1 MTQPE
6 TFNIAAR
13 LAHWAVQKPESAA
26 LIEMCSGQQRTFKE
40 LEQESSRL
48 ASGLIQFGMK
58 PGERVLLMVP
68 YGIDFVTLTFAMFK
82 AGLVPVLID
91 PGLGK
96 KNVLKCIKQV
106 QPHGMIA
113 IPLAHAIKKVFPST
127 FKSIRHNVTVGT
139 RWLWGGTTLN
149 NLRNSGE
156 ADFQTA
162 TMGKDHQ
169 AAISSTSGSTGPAKG
184 VLFSHGIFNHQVRI
198 LQEQF
203 KIQPDETDLPTFPL
217 FGLFSSGLGMTSI
230 IPDMDSTKPARVDP
244 KNIVGPIQHYKISSS
259 FGSPALWDT
268 VSQYCMSQNI
278 QLPTLKR
285 IIMAG
290 APVSGDL
297 LARFETIVDKSCKI
311 YTPYGAT
318 EVLPVSLIDRR
329 EILDETWALSNQG
342 KGTCVGHPIPGV
354 EIKIIEVSD
363 HPILQW
369 EDVTESAPNTVGEI
383 VVRADWATRTYF
395 NRQDLTQLAKIE
407 DGNSFWHRMGD
418 LGRLDEKNRLWFF
431 GRKNQRVITELDTLY
446 TIPCEAIF
454 NQHPDVKRSAL
465 VGVGPKKKQEPIIII
480 DPVNFER
487 VKSQVSRKKF
497 SEELLERGAKCSLT
511 QTITK
516 VLFHEEFPVDVR
528 HNAKIFR
535 EKLSLW
541 AENQK

>member
-1 MTQPE
+1 MTQIE
-6 TFNIAAR
+6 TVNIAAR
-13 LAHWAVQKPESAA
+13 LAYWADQKPESAA
-26 LIEMCSGQQRTFKE
+26 LIEMRSGRQRTFKE

-48 ASGLIQFGMK
+48 ASGLIQIGMK

-127 FKSIRHNVTVGT
+127 FKSIKHNVTVGSK
-139 RWLWGGTTLN
+139 WFWGGVTLDK
-149 NLRNSGE
+149 LRNSGTTNFE
-156 ADFQTA
+156 MAP
-162 TMGKDHQ
+162 MERDHP
-169 AAISSTSGSTGPAKG
+169 AAILFTSGSTGPAKG

-203 KIQPDETDLPTFPL
+203 NIQPDETDLPTFPL
-217 FGLFSSGLGMTSI
+217 FGLFSCGLGMTSI
-230 IPDMDSTKPARVDP
+230 IPDMDATQPARVDP
-244 KNIVGPIQHYKISSS
+244 RNIIGPIQNFNISSS
-259 FGSPALWDT
+259 FGSPALWNT
-268 VSQYCMSQNI
+268 VSQYCLDQNI

-329 EILDETWALSNQG
+329 EILDETWTLSNQG
-342 KGTCVGHPIPGV
+342 KGTCVGHPIPGI
-354 EIKIIEVSD
+354 EIKIIEISD
-363 HPILQW
+363 QPILKW
-369 EDVTESAPNTVGEI
+369 NDVAECDAGRVGEI
-383 VVRADWATRTYF
+383 VVKAEWATRTYF

-407 DGNSFWHRMGD
+407 DGDSFWHRMGD
-418 LGRLDEKNRLWFF
+418 IGRLDEKNRLWFY
-431 GRKNQRVITELDTLY
+431 GRKNHRVITELETLY

-465 VGVGPKKKQEPIIII
+465 VGTGSQIQPVIIIESAN
-480 DPVNFER
+480 PER
-487 VKSQVSRKKF
+487 IKSQATRQKF
-497 SEELLERGAKCSLT
+497 TAELLERGAKTSIT
-511 QTITK
+511 QSIKK
-516 VLFHEEFPVDVR
+516 VLFHPEFPVDIR

-535 EKLSLW
+535 EKLALW
-541 AENQK
+541 AEKQK

>member
-1 MTQPE
+1 MTKIE

-13 LAHWAVQKPESAA
+13 LEHWADQKPESVA
-26 LIEMCSGQQRTFKE
+26 LIEMRSGRQRTFKE

-58 PGERVLLMVP
+58 SGERVLLMVP

-82 AGLVPVLID
+82 AGLIPVLID

-113 IPLAHAIKKVFPST
+113 IPLAHAIKRIFPGT
-127 FKSIRHNVTVGT
+127 FKSIQHNVTVGT
-139 RWLWGGTTLN
+139 RWFWGGASLN
-149 NLRNSGE
+149 KLLDSGKT
-156 ADFQTA
+156 DFKMA
-162 TMGKDHQ
+162 SMEKEHP
-169 AAISSTSGSTGPAKG
+169 AAILFTSGSTGPAKG
-184 VLFSHGIFNHQVRI
+184 VLFSHGIFNHQVKI

-203 KIQPDETDLPTFPL
+203 DIQPDETDLPTFPL

-230 IPDMDSTKPARVDP
+230 IPDMDSTKPAHVDP
-244 KNIVGPIQHYKISSS
+244 KNIIVPIQNFKISSS

-268 VSQYCMSQNI
+268 VSQYCLDQNI

-290 APVSGDL
+290 GPVSGDL
-297 LARFETIVDKSCKI
+297 LARFETIIDKSCKI

-329 EILDETWALSNQG
+329 EILDETWSLSNQG

-354 EIKIIEVSD
+354 EIKIIEISD
-363 HPILQW
+363 QPILKWQ
-369 EDVTESAPNTVGEI
+369 DVTESGTNIVGEI
-383 VVRADWATRTYF
+383 AVKAEWATRTYF

-418 LGRLDEKNRLWFF
+418 LGRLDEKNRLWFY
-431 GRKNQRVITELDTLY
+431 GRKNQRVVTEFETLY

-465 VGVGPKKKQEPIIII
+465 VGTGYKTKPVIIIE
-480 DPVNFER
+480 PVER
-487 VKSQVSRKKF
+487 IKSQAARQKF
-497 SEELLERGAKCSLT
+497 TAELLERGAKSSLT
-511 QTITK
+511 QSITK

>member
-1 MTQPE
+1 MTKIE

-13 LAHWAVQKPESAA
+13 LAQWADQKPESVA
-26 LIEMCSGQQRTFKE
+26 LIEMRSGRQRTFKE

-58 PGERVLLMVP
+58 SGERVLLMVP

-82 AGLVPVLID
+82 AGLIPVLID

-113 IPLAHAIKKVFPST
+113 IPLAHAIKKIFPGT
-127 FKSIRHNVTVGT
+127 FKSIQHNVTVGT
-139 RWLWGGTTLN
+139 RWFWGGASLN
-149 NLRNSGE
+149 KLLDSGKI
-156 ADFQTA
+156 DFKMA
-162 TMGKDHQ
+162 SMEKEHP
-169 AAISSTSGSTGPAKG
+169 AAILFTSGSTGPAKG
-184 VLFSHGIFNHQVRI
+184 VLFSHGIFNHQVKI

-203 KIQPDETDLPTFPL
+203 DIQPDETDLPTFPL

-230 IPDMDSTKPARVDP
+230 IPDMDSTKPAHVDP
-244 KNIVGPIQHYKISSS
+244 KNIIIPIQNFKISSS

-268 VSQYCMSQNI
+268 VSQYCLDQNI

-290 APVSGDL
+290 GPVSGDL
-297 LARFETIVDKSCKI
+297 LARFETIIDKSCKI

-329 EILDETWALSNQG
+329 EILDETWSLSNQG

-354 EIKIIEVSD
+354 EIKIIEISD
-363 HPILQW
+363 QPILKWQ
-369 EDVTESAPNTVGEI
+369 DVTESGTNIVGEI
-383 VVRADWATRTYF
+383 AVKAEWATRTYF

-418 LGRLDEKNRLWFF
+418 LGRLDEKNRLWFY
-431 GRKNQRVITELDTLY
+431 GRKNQRVVTEFETLY

-465 VGVGPKKKQEPIIII
+465 VGTGYKTKPVIIIE
-480 DPVNFER
+480 PVER
-487 VKSQVSRKKF
+487 IKSQAARQKF
-497 SEELLERGAKCSLT
+497 TAELLERGAKSSLT
-511 QTITK
+511 QSITK

>member
-1 MTQPE
+1 MTKIE

-13 LAHWAVQKPESAA
+13 LAQWADQKPESVA
-26 LIEMCSGQQRTFKE
+26 LIEMRSGRQRTFKE

-58 PGERVLLMVP
+58 SGERVLLMVP

-82 AGLVPVLID
+82 AGLIPVLID

-113 IPLAHAIKKVFPST
+113 IPLAHAIKRIFPGT
-127 FKSIRHNVTVGT
+127 FKSIQHNVTVGT
-139 RWLWGGTTLN
+139 RWFWGGASLN
-149 NLRNSGE
+149 KLLDSGKT
-156 ADFQTA
+156 DFKMA
-162 TMGKDHQ
+162 SMEKEHP
-169 AAISSTSGSTGPAKG
+169 AAILFTSGSTGPAKG

-203 KIQPDETDLPTFPL
+203 DIQPDETDLPTFPL

-230 IPDMDSTKPARVDP
+230 IPDMDFTKPAHVDP
-244 KNIVGPIQHYKISSS
+244 KNIIVPIQNFKISSS

-268 VSQYCMSQNI
+268 VSQYCLDQNI

-290 APVSGDL
+290 GPVSGDL
-297 LARFETIVDKSCKI
+297 LARFETIIDKSCKI

-329 EILDETWALSNQG
+329 EILDETWSLSNQG

-354 EIKIIEVSD
+354 EIKIIEISD
-363 HPILQW
+363 QPILKWQ
-369 EDVTESAPNTVGEI
+369 DVTESGTNIVGEI
-383 VVRADWATRTYF
+383 AVKAEWATRTYF

-418 LGRLDEKNRLWFF
+418 LGRLDEKNRLWFY
-431 GRKNQRVITELDTLY
+431 GRKNQRVVTEFETLY

-465 VGVGPKKKQEPIIII
+465 VGTGYKTKPVIIIE
-480 DPVNFER
+480 PVER
-487 VKSQVSRKKF
+487 IKSQAARQKF
-497 SEELLERGAKCSLT
+497 TAELLERGAKSSLT
-511 QTITK
+511 QSITK

>member
-1 MTQPE
+1 MTKIE

-13 LAHWAVQKPESAA
+13 LEYWADQKPESVA
-26 LIEMCSGQQRTFKE
+26 LIEMRSGRQRTFKE

-58 PGERVLLMVP
+58 SGERVLLMVP

-82 AGLVPVLID
+82 AGLIPVLID

-113 IPLAHAIKKVFPST
+113 IPLAHAIKKIFPGT
-127 FKSIRHNVTVGT
+127 FKSIQHNVTVGT
-139 RWLWGGTTLN
+139 RWFWGGASLN
-149 NLRNSGE
+149 KLLDSGKT
-156 ADFQTA
+156 DFKMA
-162 TMGKDHQ
+162 SMEKEHP
-169 AAISSTSGSTGPAKG
+169 AAILFTSGSTGPAKG
-184 VLFSHGIFNHQVRI
+184 VLFSHGIFNHQVKI

-203 KIQPDETDLPTFPL
+203 DIQPDETDLPTFPL

-230 IPDMDSTKPARVDP
+230 IPDMDSTKPAHVDP
-244 KNIVGPIQHYKISSS
+244 KNIIVPIQNFKISSS

-268 VSQYCMSQNI
+268 VSQYCLDQNI

-290 APVSGDL
+290 GPVSGDL
-297 LARFETIVDKSCKI
+297 LARFETIIDKSCKI

-329 EILDETWALSNQG
+329 EILDETWSLSNQG

-354 EIKIIEVSD
+354 EIKIIEISD
-363 HPILQW
+363 QPILKWQ
-369 EDVTESAPNTVGEI
+369 DVTETGTNIVGEI
-383 VVRADWATRTYF
+383 AVKAEWATRTYF
-395 NRQDLTQLAKIE
+395 NRQDLTQLAKIK

-418 LGRLDEKNRLWFF
+418 LGRLDEKNRLWFY
-431 GRKNQRVITELDTLY
+431 GRKNQRVVTEFETLY

-465 VGVGPKKKQEPIIII
+465 VGTGYKTKPVIIIE
-480 DPVNFER
+480 PVER
-487 VKSQVSRKKF
+487 IKSQAARQKF
-497 SEELLERGAKCSLT
+497 TAELLERGAKSSLT
-511 QTITK
+511 QSITK

-541 AENQK
+541 AESQK

>member
-1 MTQPE
+1 MTKIE

-13 LAHWAVQKPESAA
+13 LEHWADQKPESVA
-26 LIEMCSGQQRTFKE
+26 LIEMRSGRQRTFKE

-58 PGERVLLMVP
+58 SGERVLLMVP

-82 AGLVPVLID
+82 AGLIPVLID

-113 IPLAHAIKKVFPST
+113 IPLAHAIKRIFPGT
-127 FKSIRHNVTVGT
+127 FKSIQHNVTVGT
-139 RWLWGGTTLN
+139 RWFWGGASLN
-149 NLRNSGE
+149 KLLDSGKT
-156 ADFQTA
+156 DFKMA
-162 TMGKDHQ
+162 SMEKEHP
-169 AAISSTSGSTGPAKG
+169 AAILFTSGSTGPAKG
-184 VLFSHGIFNHQVRI
+184 VLFSHGIFNHQVKI

-203 KIQPDETDLPTFPL
+203 DIQPDETDLPTFPL

-230 IPDMDSTKPARVDP
+230 IPDMDSTKPAHVDP
-244 KNIVGPIQHYKISSS
+244 KNIIVPIQNFKISSS

-268 VSQYCMSQNI
+268 VSQYCLDQNI

-290 APVSGDL
+290 GPVSGDL
-297 LARFETIVDKSCKI
+297 LARFETIIDKSCKI

-329 EILDETWALSNQG
+329 EILDETWSLSNQG
-342 KGTCVGHPIPGV
+342 KGTCVGHPIPGI
-354 EIKIIEVSD
+354 EIKIIEISD
-363 HPILQW
+363 QPILKWQ
-369 EDVTESAPNTVGEI
+369 DVIESGTNIVGEI
-383 VVRADWATRTYF
+383 AVKAEWATQTYF

-418 LGRLDEKNRLWFF
+418 LGRLDEKNRLWFY
-431 GRKNQRVITELDTLY
+431 GRKNQRVVTEFETLY

-465 VGVGPKKKQEPIIII
+465 VGTGYKTKPVIIIE
-480 DPVNFER
+480 PVER
-487 VKSQVSRKKF
+487 IKSQAARQKF
-497 SEELLERGAKCSLT
+497 TAELLERGAKSSLT
-511 QTITK
+511 QSITK

>member
-1 MTQPE
+1 MTKIE

-13 LAHWAVQKPESAA
+13 LEHWADQKPESVA
-26 LIEMCSGQQRTFKE
+26 LIEMRSGRQRTFKE

-48 ASGLIQFGMK
+48 ASGLVQFGMK
-58 PGERVLLMVP
+58 SGERVLLMVP

-82 AGLVPVLID
+82 AGLIPVLID

-113 IPLAHAIKKVFPST
+113 IPLAHAIKRIFSGT
-127 FKSIRHNVTVGT
+127 FKSIQHNVTVGT
-139 RWLWGGTTLN
+139 RWFWGGASLN
-149 NLRNSGE
+149 KLLDSGKT
-156 ADFQTA
+156 DFKMA
-162 TMGKDHQ
+162 SMEKEHP
-169 AAISSTSGSTGPAKG
+169 AAILFTSGSTGPAKG

-203 KIQPDETDLPTFPL
+203 DIQPDETDLPTFPL
-217 FGLFSSGLGMTSI
+217 FGLFSSGLGMASI
-230 IPDMDSTKPARVDP
+230 IPDMDSTKPAHVDP
-244 KNIVGPIQHYKISSS
+244 KNIIVPIQNFKISSS

-268 VSQYCMSQNI
+268 VSQYCLDQNI

-290 APVSGDL
+290 GPVSGDL
-297 LARFETIVDKSCKI
+297 LARFETIIDKSCKI

-329 EILDETWALSNQG
+329 EILDETWSLSNQG

-354 EIKIIEVSD
+354 EIKIIEISD
-363 HPILQW
+363 QPILKWQ
-369 EDVTESAPNTVGEI
+369 DVIESGTNIVGEI
-383 VVRADWATRTYF
+383 AVKAEWATRTYF
-395 NRQDLTQLAKIE
+395 NRKDLTQLAKIE

-418 LGRLDEKNRLWFF
+418 LGRLDEKNRLWFY
-431 GRKNQRVITELDTLY
+431 GRKNQRVVTEFETLY

-465 VGVGPKKKQEPIIII
+465 VGTGYKTKPVIIIE
-480 DPVNFER
+480 PVER
-487 VKSQVSRKKF
+487 IKSQAARQKF
-497 SEELLERGAKCSLT
+497 TAELLERGAKSSLT
-511 QTITK
+511 QSITK

>member
-1 MTQPE
+1 MTQIK
-6 TFNIAAR
+6 TFNIAAQ
-13 LAHWAVQKPESAA
+13 LAHWANEKPESTA
-26 LIEMCSGQQRTFKE
+26 LIEMHSGQQRTFRE

-48 ASGLIQFGMK
+48 ASGLIQIGMK

-68 YGIDFVTLTFAMFK
+68 YGIDFITLTFAMFK
-82 AGLVPVLID
+82 AGLLPVLID

-113 IPLAHAIKKVFPST
+113 IPLAHAIKKIFPGT
-127 FKSIRHNVTVGT
+127 FKSIKHNVTVGT
-139 RWLWGGTTLN
+139 RWFWGGTILN
-149 NLRNSGE
+149 KLRDSGE
-156 ADFQTA
+156 ADFKTA
-162 TMGKDHQ
+162 TMEKDHP
-169 AAISSTSGSTGPAKG
+169 AAILFTSGSTGPAKG

-203 KIQPDETDLPTFPL
+203 NIQPDETDLPTFPL

-244 KNIVGPIQHYKISSS
+244 KNIIGPIQDFKVSSS

-268 VSQYCMSQNI
+268 VSQYCLDQNI

-297 LARFETIVDKSCKI
+297 LTRFETIVDKNCKI

-329 EILDETWALSNQG
+329 EILDETWSLSNQG

-354 EIKIIEVSD
+354 EIKIIEISD
-363 HPILQW
+363 QPILKWQ
-369 EDVTESAPNTVGEI
+369 DVTETDTNRVGEI
-383 VVRADWATRTYF
+383 VVKAEWATRTYF
-395 NRQDLTQLAKIE
+395 NRPDLTQLAKIE

-418 LGRLDEKNRLWFF
+418 LGRLDEENRLWFY
-431 GRKNQRVITELDTLY
+431 GRKNQRVITELETLC

-465 VGVGPKKKQEPIIII
+465 VGTGSKKSKPIIII
-480 DPVNFER
+480 EPANLER
-487 VKSQVSRKKF
+487 IKSQAARQKF
-497 SEELLERGAKCSLT
+497 TAELLERGAKSSLT
-511 QTITK
+511 QSITK
-516 VLFHEEFPVDVR
+516 VLFHVEFPVDVR

>member
-1 MTQPE
+1 MTKIE

-13 LAHWAVQKPESAA
+13 LAQWADQKPESVA
-26 LIEMCSGQQRTFKE
+26 LIEMRSGRQRTFKE

-58 PGERVLLMVP
+58 SGERVLLMVP

-82 AGLVPVLID
+82 AGLIPVLID

-113 IPLAHAIKKVFPST
+113 IPLAHAIKKIFPGT
-127 FKSIRHNVTVGT
+127 FKSIQHNVTVGT
-139 RWLWGGTTLN
+139 RWFWGGASLN
-149 NLRNSGE
+149 KLLDSGKT
-156 ADFQTA
+156 DFKMA
-162 TMGKDHQ
+162 SMEKEHP
-169 AAISSTSGSTGPAKG
+169 AAILFTSGSTGPAKG

-203 KIQPDETDLPTFPL
+203 DIQPDETDLPTFPL

-230 IPDMDSTKPARVDP
+230 IPDMDSTKPAHVDP
-244 KNIVGPIQHYKISSS
+244 KNIIVPIQNFKISSS

-268 VSQYCMSQNI
+268 VSQYCLDQNI

-290 APVSGDL
+290 GPVSGDL

-329 EILDETWALSNQG
+329 EILDETWSLSNQG

-354 EIKIIEVSD
+354 EIKIIEISD
-363 HPILQW
+363 QPILKWQ
-369 EDVTESAPNTVGEI
+369 DVTESGTNIVGEI
-383 VVRADWATRTYF
+383 AVKAEWATRTYF

-418 LGRLDEKNRLWFF
+418 LGRLDEKNRLWFY
-431 GRKNQRVITELDTLY
+431 GRKNQRVVTEFETLY

-465 VGVGPKKKQEPIIII
+465 VGTGYKTKPVIIIE
-480 DPVNFER
+480 PVER
-487 VKSQVSRKKF
+487 IKSQAARQKF
-497 SEELLERGAKCSLT
+497 TAELLERGAKSSLT
-511 QTITK
+511 QSITK

>member
-1 MTQPE
+1 MTKIE

-13 LAHWAVQKPESAA
+13 LEHWADQKPESVA
-26 LIEMCSGQQRTFKE
+26 LIEMRSGRKRTFKE

-58 PGERVLLMVP
+58 SGERVLLMVP

-82 AGLVPVLID
+82 AGLIPVLID

-113 IPLAHAIKKVFPST
+113 IPLAHAIKKIFPGT
-127 FKSIRHNVTVGT
+127 FKSIQHNVTVGT
-139 RWLWGGTTLN
+139 RWFWGGASLN
-149 NLRNSGE
+149 KLLDSGKT
-156 ADFQTA
+156 DFKMA
-162 TMGKDHQ
+162 SMEKEHP
-169 AAISSTSGSTGPAKG
+169 AAILFTSGSTGPAKG
-184 VLFSHGIFNHQVRI
+184 VLFSHGIFNHQVKI

-203 KIQPDETDLPTFPL
+203 DIQPDETDLPTFPL

-230 IPDMDSTKPARVDP
+230 IPDMDSTKPAHVDP
-244 KNIVGPIQHYKISSS
+244 KNIIVPIQNFKISSS

-268 VSQYCMSQNI
+268 VSQYCLDQNI

-290 APVSGDL
+290 GPVSGDL

-329 EILDETWALSNQG
+329 EILDETWSLSNQG

-354 EIKIIEVSD
+354 EIKIIEISD
-363 HPILQW
+363 QPILKWQ
-369 EDVTESAPNTVGEI
+369 DVTESGTNIVGEI
-383 VVRADWATRTYF
+383 AVKAEWATRTYF

-418 LGRLDEKNRLWFF
+418 LGRLDEKNRLWFY
-431 GRKNQRVITELDTLY
+431 GRKNQRVVTEFETLY

-465 VGVGPKKKQEPIIII
+465 VGTGYKTKPVIIIE
-480 DPVNFER
+480 PVER
-487 VKSQVSRKKF
+487 IKSQAARQKF
-497 SEELLERGAKCSLT
+497 TAELLERGAKSSLT
-511 QTITK
+511 QSITK

>member
-1 MTQPE
+1 MTKIE

-13 LAHWAVQKPESAA
+13 LEHWADQKPESVA
-26 LIEMCSGQQRTFKE
+26 LIEMRSGRQRTFKE

-58 PGERVLLMVP
+58 SGERVLLMVP

-82 AGLVPVLID
+82 AGLIPVLID

-113 IPLAHAIKKVFPST
+113 IPLAHAIKKIFPGT
-127 FKSIRHNVTVGT
+127 FKSIQHNVTVGT
-139 RWLWGGTTLN
+139 RWFWGGASLN
-149 NLRNSGE
+149 KLLDSGKT
-156 ADFQTA
+156 DFKMA
-162 TMGKDHQ
+162 SMEKEHP
-169 AAISSTSGSTGPAKG
+169 AAILFTSGSTGPAKG

-203 KIQPDETDLPTFPL
+203 DIQPDETDLPTFPL

-230 IPDMDSTKPARVDP
+230 IPDMDSTKPAHVDP
-244 KNIVGPIQHYKISSS
+244 KNIIVPIQNFKISSS

-268 VSQYCMSQNI
+268 VSQYCLDQNI

-290 APVSGDL
+290 GPVSGDL
-297 LARFETIVDKSCKI
+297 LARFETIIDKSCKI

-329 EILDETWALSNQG
+329 EILDETWSLSNQG

-354 EIKIIEVSD
+354 EIKIIEISD
-363 HPILQW
+363 QPILKWQ
-369 EDVTESAPNTVGEI
+369 DVTESGTNIVGEI
-383 VVRADWATRTYF
+383 AVKAEWATRTYF

-418 LGRLDEKNRLWFF
+418 LGRLDEKNRLWFY
-431 GRKNQRVITELDTLY
+431 GRKNQRVVTEFETLY

-465 VGVGPKKKQEPIIII
+465 VGTGYKTKPVIIIE
-480 DPVNFER
+480 PVER
-487 VKSQVSRKKF
+487 IKSQEARQKF
-497 SEELLERGAKCSLT
+497 TAELLERGAKSSLT
-511 QTITK
+511 QSITK

>member
-1 MTQPE
+1 MTKIE

-13 LAHWAVQKPESAA
+13 LEHWADQKPESVA
-26 LIEMCSGQQRTFKE
+26 LIEMRSGRQRTFKE

-48 ASGLIQFGMK
+48 ASGLVQFGMK
-58 PGERVLLMVP
+58 SGERVLLMVP

-82 AGLVPVLID
+82 AGLIPVLID

-113 IPLAHAIKKVFPST
+113 IPLAHAIKKIFPGT
-127 FKSIRHNVTVGT
+127 FKSIQHNVTVGT
-139 RWLWGGTTLN
+139 RWFWGGASLN
-149 NLRNSGE
+149 KLLDSGKT
-156 ADFQTA
+156 DFKMA
-162 TMGKDHQ
+162 SMEKEHP
-169 AAISSTSGSTGPAKG
+169 AAILFTSGSTGPAKG

-203 KIQPDETDLPTFPL
+203 DIQPDETDLPTFPL

-230 IPDMDSTKPARVDP
+230 IPDMDSTKPAHVDP
-244 KNIVGPIQHYKISSS
+244 KNIIVPIQNFKISSS

-268 VSQYCMSQNI
+268 VSQYCLDQNI

-290 APVSGDL
+290 GPVSGDL
-297 LARFETIVDKSCKI
+297 LSRFETIIDKSCKI

-329 EILDETWALSNQG
+329 EILDETWSLSNQG

-354 EIKIIEVSD
+354 EIKIIEISD
-363 HPILQW
+363 QPILKWQ
-369 EDVTESAPNTVGEI
+369 DVTESGTNIVGEI
-383 VVRADWATRTYF
+383 AVKAEWATRTYF

-418 LGRLDEKNRLWFF
+418 LGRLDEKNRLWFY
-431 GRKNQRVITELDTLY
+431 GRKNQRVVTEFETLY

-465 VGVGPKKKQEPIIII
+465 VGTGYKTKPVIIIE
-480 DPVNFER
+480 PVER
-487 VKSQVSRKKF
+487 IKSQAARQKF
-497 SEELLERGAKCSLT
+497 TAELLERGAKSSLT
-511 QTITK
+511 QSITK
-516 VLFHEEFPVDVR
+516 VLFHEDFPVDVR

>member
-1 MTQPE
+1 MTKIE

-13 LAHWAVQKPESAA
+13 LEHWADQKPESVA
-26 LIEMCSGQQRTFKE
+26 LIEMRSGRQRTFKE

-48 ASGLIQFGMK
+48 ASGLIQFGIK
-58 PGERVLLMVP
+58 SGERVLLMVP

-82 AGLVPVLID
+82 AGLIPVLID

-113 IPLAHAIKKVFPST
+113 IPLAHAIKKIFPGT
-127 FKSIRHNVTVGT
+127 FKSIQHNVTVGT
-139 RWLWGGTTLN
+139 RWFWGGASLN
-149 NLRNSGE
+149 KLLDSGKT
-156 ADFQTA
+156 DFKMA
-162 TMGKDHQ
+162 SMEKEHP
-169 AAISSTSGSTGPAKG
+169 AAILFTSGSTGPAKG

-203 KIQPDETDLPTFPL
+203 DIQPHETDLPTFPL

-230 IPDMDSTKPARVDP
+230 IPDMDFTKPAHVDP
-244 KNIVGPIQHYKISSS
+244 KNIIVPIQNFKISSS

-268 VSQYCMSQNI
+268 VSQYCLDQNI

-290 APVSGDL
+290 GPVSGDL
-297 LARFETIVDKSCKI
+297 LARFETIIDKGCKI

-329 EILDETWALSNQG
+329 EILDETWSLSNQG

-354 EIKIIEVSD
+354 EIKIIEISD
-363 HPILQW
+363 QPILKWQ
-369 EDVTESAPNTVGEI
+369 DVTESGTNIVGEI
-383 VVRADWATRTYF
+383 AVKAEWATRTYF

-418 LGRLDEKNRLWFF
+418 LGRLDEKNRLWFY
-431 GRKNQRVITELDTLY
+431 GRKNQRVVTEFETLY

-465 VGVGPKKKQEPIIII
+465 VGTGYKTKPVIIIE
-480 DPVNFER
+480 PVER
-487 VKSQVSRKKF
+487 IKSQAARQKF
-497 SEELLERGAKCSLT
+497 TAELLERGAKSSLT
-511 QTITK
+511 QSITK

>member
-1 MTQPE
+1 MNQIE

-13 LAHWAVQKPESAA
+13 LAHWADQKPESAA
-26 LIEMCSGQQRTFKE
+26 LIEMRSGRQRTFKE

-58 PGERVLLMVP
+58 PSERILLMVP

-113 IPLAHAIKKVFPST
+113 IPLAHAIKKIFPGT
-127 FKSIRHNVTVGT
+127 FKSIKHNVTVGP
-139 RWLWGGTTLN
+139 RYFWGGTSLN
-149 NLRNSGE
+149 KLRDSGE
-156 ADFQTA
+156 TDFKMA
-162 TMGKDHQ
+162 PIEKDHP
-169 AAISSTSGSTGPAKG
+169 AAILFTSGSTGPAKG

-203 KIQPDETDLPTFPL
+203 NIQPDETDLPTFPL

-230 IPDMDSTKPARVDP
+230 IPDMDTTRPARVDP
-244 KNIVGPIQHYKISSS
+244 KNIIGPIQNFKISSS

-268 VSQYCMSQNI
+268 VSQYCLDQNI

-297 LARFETIVDKSCKI
+297 LAQFETIVDKNCKI

-329 EILDETWALSNQG
+329 EILDETWSSSNQG
-342 KGTCVGHPIPGV
+342 KGTCVGHLIPGV
-354 EIKIIEVSD
+354 EIKIIEISD
-363 HPILQW
+363 QPILKWQ
-369 EDVTESAPNTVGEI
+369 DVAESDTNIVGEI
-383 VVRADWATRTYF
+383 VVRAEWATRTYF

-418 LGRLDEKNRLWFF
+418 LGRLDEKNRLWFY
-431 GRKNQRVITELDTLY
+431 GRKNQRVITEFETLY

-465 VGVGPKKKQEPIIII
+465 VGTGSKIKPVIIIE
-480 DPVNFER
+480 PANLER
-487 VKSQVSRKKF
+487 IKSQAARQKF
-497 SEELLERGAKCSLT
+497 TAELLERGAKSSLT
-511 QTITK
+511 QSITK
-516 VLFHEEFPVDVR
+516 VLFHADFPVDVR

>member
-1 MTQPE
+1 MTKIE

-13 LAHWAVQKPESAA
+13 LAQWADQKPESVA
-26 LIEMCSGQQRTFKE
+26 LIEMRSGRQRTFKE

-58 PGERVLLMVP
+58 SGERVLLMVP

-82 AGLVPVLID
+82 AGLIPVLID

-113 IPLAHAIKKVFPST
+113 IPLAHAIKKIFPGT
-127 FKSIRHNVTVGT
+127 FKSIQHNVTVGT
-139 RWLWGGTTLN
+139 RWFWGGASLN
-149 NLRNSGE
+149 KLLDSGKT
-156 ADFQTA
+156 DFKMA
-162 TMGKDHQ
+162 SMEKEHP
-169 AAISSTSGSTGPAKG
+169 AAILFTSGSTGPAKG

-203 KIQPDETDLPTFPL
+203 DIQPHETDLPTFPL

-230 IPDMDSTKPARVDP
+230 IPDMDSTKPAHVDP
-244 KNIVGPIQHYKISSS
+244 KNIIVPIQNFKISSS

-268 VSQYCMSQNI
+268 VSQYCLDQNI

-290 APVSGDL
+290 GPVSGDL
-297 LARFETIVDKSCKI
+297 LARFETIIDKSCKI

-318 EVLPVSLIDRR
+318 EVLPVSLIERR
-329 EILDETWALSNQG
+329 EILDETWSLSNQG

-354 EIKIIEVSD
+354 EIKIIEISD
-363 HPILQW
+363 QPILKWQ
-369 EDVTESAPNTVGEI
+369 DVTESGTNIVGEI
-383 VVRADWATRTYF
+383 AVKAEWATRTYF

-418 LGRLDEKNRLWFF
+418 LGRLDEKNRLWFY
-431 GRKNQRVITELDTLY
+431 GRKNQRVVTEFETLY

-465 VGVGPKKKQEPIIII
+465 VGTGYKTKPVIIIE
-480 DPVNFER
+480 PVER
-487 VKSQVSRKKF
+487 IKSQEARQKF
-497 SEELLERGAKCSLT
+497 TAELLERGAKSSLT
-511 QTITK
+511 QSITK

>member
-1 MTQPE
+1 MTKIE

-13 LAHWAVQKPESAA
+13 LEHWADQKPESVA
-26 LIEMCSGQQRTFKE
+26 LIEMRSGRQRTFKE

-58 PGERVLLMVP
+58 SGERVLLMVP

-82 AGLVPVLID
+82 AGLIPVLID
-91 PGLGK
+91 PGLGI

-113 IPLAHAIKKVFPST
+113 IPLAHAIKKIFPAT
-127 FKSIRHNVTVGT
+127 FKSIQHNVTVGT
-139 RWLWGGTTLN
+139 RWFWGGASLN
-149 NLRNSGE
+149 KLLDSGKT
-156 ADFQTA
+156 DFKMA
-162 TMGKDHQ
+162 SMEKEHP
-169 AAISSTSGSTGPAKG
+169 AAILFTSGSTGPAKG
-184 VLFSHGIFNHQVRI
+184 VLFSHGIFNHQVKI

-203 KIQPDETDLPTFPL
+203 DIQPDETDLPTFPL

-230 IPDMDSTKPARVDP
+230 IPDMDSTKPAHVDP
-244 KNIVGPIQHYKISSS
+244 KNIIIPIQNFKISSS

-268 VSQYCMSQNI
+268 VSQYCLDQNI

-290 APVSGDL
+290 GPVSGDL
-297 LARFETIVDKSCKI
+297 LARFETIIDKSCKI

-329 EILDETWALSNQG
+329 EILDETWSLSNQG

-354 EIKIIEVSD
+354 EIKIIEISD
-363 HPILQW
+363 QPILKWQ
-369 EDVTESAPNTVGEI
+369 DVTESGTNIVGEI
-383 VVRADWATRTYF
+383 AVKAEWATRTYF

-418 LGRLDEKNRLWFF
+418 LGRLDEKNRLWFY
-431 GRKNQRVITELDTLY
+431 GRKNQRVVTELETLY

-465 VGVGPKKKQEPIIII
+465 VGTGYKTKPVIIIE
-480 DPVNFER
+480 PVER
-487 VKSQVSRKKF
+487 IKSQAARQKF
-497 SEELLERGAKCSLT
+497 TAELLERGAKSSLT
-511 QTITK
+511 QSITK

>member
-1 MTQPE
+1 MTKIE

-13 LAHWAVQKPESAA
+13 LAQWADQKPESVA
-26 LIEMCSGQQRTFKE
+26 LIEMRSGRQRTFKE

-58 PGERVLLMVP
+58 SGERVLLMVP

-82 AGLVPVLID
+82 AGLIPVLID

-113 IPLAHAIKKVFPST
+113 IPLAHAIKKIFPGT
-127 FKSIRHNVTVGT
+127 FKSIQHNVTVGT
-139 RWLWGGTTLN
+139 RWFWGGASLN
-149 NLRNSGE
+149 KLLDSGKT
-156 ADFQTA
+156 DFKMA
-162 TMGKDHQ
+162 SMEKEHP
-169 AAISSTSGSTGPAKG
+169 AAILFTSGSTGPAKG

-203 KIQPDETDLPTFPL
+203 DIQPDETDLPTFPL

-230 IPDMDSTKPARVDP
+230 IPDMDSTKPAHVDP
-244 KNIVGPIQHYKISSS
+244 KNIIVPIQNFKISSS

-268 VSQYCMSQNI
+268 VSQYCLDQNI

-290 APVSGDL
+290 GPVSGDL
-297 LARFETIVDKSCKI
+297 LARFETIIDKSCKI

-329 EILDETWALSNQG
+329 EILDETWSLSNQG

-354 EIKIIEVSD
+354 EIKIIEISD
-363 HPILQW
+363 QPILKWQ
-369 EDVTESAPNTVGEI
+369 DVTESGTNIVGEI
-383 VVRADWATRTYF
+383 AVKAEWATRTYF

-418 LGRLDEKNRLWFF
+418 LGRLDEKNRLWFY
-431 GRKNQRVITELDTLY
+431 GRKNQRVVTEFETLY

-465 VGVGPKKKQEPIIII
+465 VGTGYKTKPVIIIE
-480 DPVNFER
+480 PVER
-487 VKSQVSRKKF
+487 IKSQAARQKF
-497 SEELLERGAKCSLT
+497 TAELLERGAKSSLT
-511 QTITK
+511 QSITK

>member
-1 MTQPE
+1 MTKIE

-13 LAHWAVQKPESAA
+13 LAQWADQKPESVA
-26 LIEMCSGQQRTFKE
+26 LIEMRSGRQRTFKE

-58 PGERVLLMVP
+58 SGERVLLMVP

-82 AGLVPVLID
+82 AGLIPVLID

-96 KNVLKCIKQV
+96 KNILKCIKQV

-113 IPLAHAIKKVFPST
+113 IPLAHAIKRIFPGT
-127 FKSIRHNVTVGT
+127 FKSIQHNVTVGT
-139 RWLWGGTTLN
+139 RWFWGGASLN
-149 NLRNSGE
+149 KLLDSGKI
-156 ADFQTA
+156 DFKMA
-162 TMGKDHQ
+162 SMEKEHP
-169 AAISSTSGSTGPAKG
+169 AAILFTSGSTGPAKG

-203 KIQPDETDLPTFPL
+203 DIQPDETDLPTFPL

-230 IPDMDSTKPARVDP
+230 IPDMDSTKPAHVDP
-244 KNIVGPIQHYKISSS
+244 KNIIVPIQNFKISSS

-268 VSQYCMSQNI
+268 VSQYCLDQNI

-290 APVSGDL
+290 GPVSGDL
-297 LARFETIVDKSCKI
+297 LARFETIIDKGCKI

-329 EILDETWALSNQG
+329 EILDETWSLSNQG

-354 EIKIIEVSD
+354 EIKIIEISD
-363 HPILQW
+363 QPILKWQ
-369 EDVTESAPNTVGEI
+369 DVIESGTNIVGEI
-383 VVRADWATRTYF
+383 AVKAEWATRTYY
-395 NRQDLTQLAKIE
+395 NRKDLTQLAKIE

-418 LGRLDEKNRLWFF
+418 LGRLDEKNRLWFY
-431 GRKNQRVITELDTLY
+431 GRKNQRVVTEFETLY

-465 VGVGPKKKQEPIIII
+465 VGIGYKTKPVIIIE
-480 DPVNFER
+480 PVER
-487 VKSQVSRKKF
+487 IKSQAARQKF
-497 SEELLERGAKCSLT
+497 TAELLERGAKSSLT
-511 QTITK
+511 QSITK

>member
-1 MTQPE
+1 MTKIE

-13 LAHWAVQKPESAA
+13 LEHWADQKPESVA
-26 LIEMCSGQQRTFKE
+26 LIEMRSGRQRTFKE

-58 PGERVLLMVP
+58 SGERVLLMVP

-82 AGLVPVLID
+82 AGLIPVLID

-113 IPLAHAIKKVFPST
+113 IPLAHAIKKIFPGT
-127 FKSIRHNVTVGT
+127 FKSIQHNVTVGT
-139 RWLWGGTTLN
+139 RWFWGGASLN
-149 NLRNSGE
+149 KLLDSGKT
-156 ADFQTA
+156 DFKMA
-162 TMGKDHQ
+162 SMEKEHP
-169 AAISSTSGSTGPAKG
+169 AAILFTSGSTGPAKG
-184 VLFSHGIFNHQVRI
+184 VLFSHGIFNHQVKI

-203 KIQPDETDLPTFPL
+203 DIQPHETDLPTFPL

-230 IPDMDSTKPARVDP
+230 IPDMDSTKPAHVDP
-244 KNIVGPIQHYKISSS
+244 KNIIVPIQNFKISSS

-268 VSQYCMSQNI
+268 VSQYCLDQNI

-290 APVSGDL
+290 GPVSGDL

-329 EILDETWALSNQG
+329 EILDETWSLSNQG

-354 EIKIIEVSD
+354 EIKIIEISD
-363 HPILQW
+363 QPILKWQ
-369 EDVTESAPNTVGEI
+369 DVTESGTNIVGEI
-383 VVRADWATRTYF
+383 AVKAEWVTRTYF

-418 LGRLDEKNRLWFF
+418 LGRLDEKNRLWFY
-431 GRKNQRVITELDTLY
+431 GRKNQRVVTEFETLY

-465 VGVGPKKKQEPIIII
+465 VGTGYKTKPVIIIE
-480 DPVNFER
+480 PVER
-487 VKSQVSRKKF
+487 IKSQAARQKF
-497 SEELLERGAKCSLT
+497 TAELLERGAKSSLT
-511 QTITK
+511 QSITK

>member
-1 MTQPE
+1 MTKIE

-13 LAHWAVQKPESAA
+13 LEHWADQKPESVA
-26 LIEMCSGQQRTFKE
+26 LIEMRSGRQRTFKE

-48 ASGLIQFGMK
+48 ASGLVQFGMK
-58 PGERVLLMVP
+58 SGERVLLMVP

-82 AGLVPVLID
+82 AGLIPVLID

-113 IPLAHAIKKVFPST
+113 IPLAHAIKKIFPAN
-127 FKSIRHNVTVGT
+127 FKSIQHNVTVGT
-139 RWLWGGTTLN
+139 RWFWGGASLN
-149 NLRNSGE
+149 KLLDSGKT
-156 ADFQTA
+156 DFKMA
-162 TMGKDHQ
+162 SMEKEHP
-169 AAISSTSGSTGPAKG
+169 AAILFTSGSTGPAKG

-203 KIQPDETDLPTFPL
+203 DIQPDETDLPTFPL

-230 IPDMDSTKPARVDP
+230 IPDMDSTKPAHVDP
-244 KNIVGPIQHYKISSS
+244 KNIIIPIQNFKISSS

-268 VSQYCMSQNI
+268 VSQYCLDQNI

-290 APVSGDL
+290 GPVSGDL
-297 LARFETIVDKSCKI
+297 LARFETIIDKSCKI

-329 EILDETWALSNQG
+329 EILDETWSLSNQG

-354 EIKIIEVSD
+354 EIKIIEISD
-363 HPILQW
+363 QPILKWQ
-369 EDVTESAPNTVGEI
+369 DVTESGTNIVGEI
-383 VVRADWATRTYF
+383 AVKAEWATRTYF

-418 LGRLDEKNRLWFF
+418 LGRLDEKNRLWFY
-431 GRKNQRVITELDTLY
+431 GRKNQRVVTEFETLY

-465 VGVGPKKKQEPIIII
+465 VGTGYKTKPVIIIE
-480 DPVNFER
+480 PVER
-487 VKSQVSRKKF
+487 IKSQAARQKF
-497 SEELLERGAKCSLT
+497 TAELLERGAKSSLT
-511 QTITK
+511 QSITK

>member
-1 MTQPE
+1 MTKIE

-13 LAHWAVQKPESAA
+13 LEHWADQKPESVA
-26 LIEMCSGQQRTFKE
+26 LIEMRSGRQRTFKE

-58 PGERVLLMVP
+58 SGERVLLMVP

-82 AGLVPVLID
+82 AGLIPVLID

-96 KNVLKCIKQV
+96 KNILKCIKQV

-113 IPLAHAIKKVFPST
+113 IPLAHAIKKIFPGT
-127 FKSIRHNVTVGT
+127 FKSIQHNVTVGT
-139 RWLWGGTTLN
+139 RWFWGGASLN
-149 NLRNSGE
+149 KLLDSGKT
-156 ADFQTA
+156 DFKMA
-162 TMGKDHQ
+162 SMEKEHP
-169 AAISSTSGSTGPAKG
+169 AAILFTSGSTGPAKG
-184 VLFSHGIFNHQVRI
+184 VLFSHGIFNHQVKI

-203 KIQPDETDLPTFPL
+203 DIQPDETDLPTFPL

-230 IPDMDSTKPARVDP
+230 IPDMDSTKPAHVDP
-244 KNIVGPIQHYKISSS
+244 KNIIVPIQNFKISSS

-268 VSQYCMSQNI
+268 VSQYCLDQNI

-290 APVSGDL
+290 GPVSGDL
-297 LARFETIVDKSCKI
+297 LARFETIIDKGCKI

-329 EILDETWALSNQG
+329 EILDETWSLSNQG

-354 EIKIIEVSD
+354 EIKIIEISD
-363 HPILQW
+363 QPILKWQ
-369 EDVTESAPNTVGEI
+369 DVIESGTNIVGEI
-383 VVRADWATRTYF
+383 AVKAEWATRTYF

-418 LGRLDEKNRLWFF
+418 LGRLDEKNRLWFY
-431 GRKNQRVITELDTLY
+431 GRKNQRVVTEFETLY

-465 VGVGPKKKQEPIIII
+465 VGTGYKTKPVIIIE
-480 DPVNFER
+480 PVER
-487 VKSQVSRKKF
+487 IKSQAARQKF
-497 SEELLERGAKCSLT
+497 TAELLERGAKSSLT
-511 QTITK
+511 QSITK

>member
-1 MTQPE
+1 MTKIE

-13 LAHWAVQKPESAA
+13 LAQWADQKPESVA
-26 LIEMCSGQQRTFKE
+26 LIEMRSGRQRTFKE

-58 PGERVLLMVP
+58 SGERVLLMVP

-82 AGLVPVLID
+82 AGLIPVLID

-113 IPLAHAIKKVFPST
+113 IPLAHAIKRIFPGT
-127 FKSIRHNVTVGT
+127 FKSIQHNVTVGT
-139 RWLWGGTTLN
+139 RWFWGGASLN
-149 NLRNSGE
+149 KLLDSGKT
-156 ADFQTA
+156 DFKMA
-162 TMGKDHQ
+162 SMEKEHP
-169 AAISSTSGSTGPAKG
+169 AAILFTSGSTGPAKG

-203 KIQPDETDLPTFPL
+203 DIQPHETDLPTFPL

-230 IPDMDSTKPARVDP
+230 IPDMDSTKPAHVDP
-244 KNIVGPIQHYKISSS
+244 KNIIVPIQNFKISSS

-268 VSQYCMSQNI
+268 VSQYCLDQNI

-290 APVSGDL
+290 GPVSGDL
-297 LARFETIVDKSCKI
+297 LARFETIIDKSCKI

-329 EILDETWALSNQG
+329 EILDETWSLSNQG

-354 EIKIIEVSD
+354 EIKIIEISD
-363 HPILQW
+363 QPILKWQ
-369 EDVTESAPNTVGEI
+369 DVTESGTNIVGEI
-383 VVRADWATRTYF
+383 AVKAEWATRTYF

-418 LGRLDEKNRLWFF
+418 LGRLDEKNRLWFY
-431 GRKNQRVITELDTLY
+431 GRKNQRVVTEFETLY

-465 VGVGPKKKQEPIIII
+465 VGTGYKTKPVIIIE
-480 DPVNFER
+480 PVER
-487 VKSQVSRKKF
+487 IKSQAARQKF
-497 SEELLERGAKCSLT
+497 TAELLERGAKSSLT
-511 QTITK
+511 QSITK

>member
-1 MTQPE
+1 LTQIE

-13 LAHWAVQKPESAA
+13 LAHWADQKPESAA
-26 LIEMCSGQQRTFKE
+26 LIELRSGRQRTFKE

-48 ASGLIQFGMK
+48 ASGMIQLGMK

-113 IPLAHAIKKVFPST
+113 IPFAHVIKKCFSGT
-127 FKSIRHNVTVGT
+127 FKSIKHNVTVGS
-139 RWLWGGTTLN
+139 RWFWGGTTLN
-149 NLRNSGE
+149 KLRDSGK
-156 ADFQTA
+156 ADFKMA
-162 TMGKDHQ
+162 VMGEDHP
-169 AAISSTSGSTGPAKG
+169 AAILFTSGSTGPAKG

-203 KIQPDETDLPTFPL
+203 NIQPDETDLPTFPL

-230 IPDMDSTKPARVDP
+230 IPDMDATQPARVKP
-244 KNIVGPIQHYKISSS
+244 ENIIGPIQEFKISSS

-268 VSQYCMSQNI
+268 VSQYCLDQKI

-290 APVSGDL
+290 APVSGNL
-297 LARFETIVDKSCKI
+297 LARFETIIDKNCNI

-318 EVLPVSLIDRR
+318 EVLPVSLIDKR
-329 EILDETWALSNQG
+329 EILDETWSLSNQG

-354 EIKIIEVSD
+354 EIKIIEISD
-363 HPILQW
+363 QPILKWQ
-369 EDVTESAPNTVGEI
+369 DVTESDNNNVGEI
-383 VVRADWATRTYF
+383 VVRAAWATRSYF

-407 DGNSFWHRMGD
+407 DGDSFWHRMGD
-418 LGRLDEKNRLWFF
+418 LGRLDEKNRLWFY
-431 GRKNQRVITELDTLY
+431 GRKNQRVITEFETLY

-465 VGVGPKKKQEPIIII
+465 VGTSSKTKPVIIIEPANLDRI
-480 DPVNFER
+480 N
-487 VKSQVSRKKF
+487 SQTARQKF
-497 SEELLERGAKCSLT
+497 TEELLERGAKSSLT
-511 QTITK
+511 QSIRK
-516 VLFHEEFPVDVR
+516 VLFYEAFPVDVR

>member
-1 MTQPE
+1 LTQIE

-13 LAHWAVQKPESAA
+13 LAHWANQKPESVA
-26 LIEMCSGQQRTFKE
+26 LIEMRSGRQRTFRE

-58 PGERVLLMVP
+58 PDERVLLMVP

-113 IPLAHAIKKVFPST
+113 IPFAHAIKKCFPGT
-127 FKSIRHNVTVGT
+127 FKSIKHNVTVGS
-139 RWLWGGTTLN
+139 RWFWGGTTLN
-149 NLRNSGE
+149 KLRDSGK
-156 ADFQTA
+156 ADFEMA
-162 TMGKDHQ
+162 VMGEDHP
-169 AAISSTSGSTGPAKG
+169 AAILFTSGSTGPAKG

-203 KIQPDETDLPTFPL
+203 NIQPDETDLPTFPL

-230 IPDMDSTKPARVDP
+230 IPDMDATKPARVDP
-244 KNIVGPIQHYKISSS
+244 KNIIGPIQNFKISSS

-268 VSQYCMSQNI
+268 VSQYCLDQNI

-297 LARFETIVDKSCKI
+297 LARFETIIDKNCKI

-329 EILDETWALSNQG
+329 EILDETWPLSNQG
-342 KGTCVGHPIPGV
+342 KGTCVGYPISGV
-354 EIKIIEVSD
+354 EIKIIEISD
-363 HPILQW
+363 QPILKWQ
-369 EDVTESAPNTVGEI
+369 DVTESAPNIVGEI
-383 VVRADWATRTYF
+383 VVRAAWATRTYF

-418 LGRLDEKNRLWFF
+418 LGRLDEKNRLWFY
-431 GRKNQRVITELDTLY
+431 GRKNQRVVTEFETLY

-465 VGVGPKKKQEPIIII
+465 VGTGSKINPVIIIEPTNLDRI
-480 DPVNFER
+480 
-487 VKSQVSRKKF
+487 KSQAARQKF
-497 SEELLERGAKCSLT
+497 TAELLERGTKSPLT
-511 QTITK
+511 QSIRK
-516 VLFHEEFPVDVR
+516 VLFHAEFPVDVR

-535 EKLSLW
+535 EKLSFW

>member
-1 MTQPE
+1 LTQIE
-6 TFNIAAR
+6 TFNISAR
-13 LAHWAVQKPESAA
+13 LTHWADQKPESVA
-26 LIEMCSGQQRTFKE
+26 LIEMRSGRQRTFKE
-40 LEQESSRL
+40 LEQESSRI
-48 ASGLIQFGMK
+48 ASGLIQSGMK
-58 PGERVLLMVP
+58 LGERVLLMVP
-68 YGIDFVTLTFAMFK
+68 YGIDFVILTFAMFK
-82 AGLVPVLID
+82 AGLIPVLID

-113 IPLAHAIKKVFPST
+113 IPLAHAIKKIFPGP
-127 FKSIRHNVTVGT
+127 FKSIKNNVTVGA
-139 RWLWGGTTLN
+139 RWFWGGATLN
-149 NLRNSGE
+149 KLCDSGGT
-156 ADFQTA
+156 DFKMA
-162 TMGKDHQ
+162 AMEKDHP
-169 AAISSTSGSTGPAKG
+169 AAILFTSGSTGPAKG
-184 VLFSHGIFNHQVRI
+184 VLFSHGIFTHQVRI

-203 KIQPDETDLPTFPL
+203 NIQPDETDLPTFPL

-244 KNIVGPIQHYKISSS
+244 KNIIGPIQDFKITSS

-268 VSQYCMSQNI
+268 VSHYCLDQNI

-297 LARFETIVDKSCKI
+297 LSRFETIVDKNCKI
-311 YTPYGAT
+311 YTPYGST

-329 EILDETWALSNQG
+329 EILDETWSLSNQG
-342 KGTCVGHPIPGV
+342 KGTCVGYPIPGV
-354 EIKIIEVSD
+354 EIRIIEITD
-363 HPILQW
+363 QPILKLQ
-369 EDVTESAPNTVGEI
+369 DVTESGTNIVGEI
-383 VVRADWATRTYF
+383 VVRAEWATRTYI
-395 NRQDLTQLAKIE
+395 NRQDLTQLAKIK

-418 LGRLDEKNRLWFF
+418 LGRLDEKNRLWFY
-431 GRKNQRVITELDTLY
+431 GRKNQRVITEFETLY

-465 VGVGPKKKQEPIIII
+465 IGTGRKIKPVIIIETSNLKRI
-480 DPVNFER
+480 
-487 VKSQVSRKKF
+487 KSQAARQKF
-497 SEELLERGAKCSLT
+497 TTELLERGAKSSLT
-511 QTITK
+511 QSIRK
-516 VLFHEEFPVDVR
+516 VLFHSEFPVDVR

>member
-1 MTQPE
+1 MTKIE

-13 LAHWAVQKPESAA
+13 LEHWADQKPESVA
-26 LIEMCSGQQRTFKE
+26 LIEMRSGRQRTFKE

-58 PGERVLLMVP
+58 SGERVLLMVP

-82 AGLVPVLID
+82 AGLIPVLID

-113 IPLAHAIKKVFPST
+113 IPLAHAIKKIFPAN
-127 FKSIRHNVTVGT
+127 FKSIQHNVTVGT
-139 RWLWGGTTLN
+139 RWFWGGASLN
-149 NLRNSGE
+149 KLLDSGKT
-156 ADFQTA
+156 DFKMA
-162 TMGKDHQ
+162 SMEKEHP
-169 AAISSTSGSTGPAKG
+169 AAILFTSGSTGPAKG

-203 KIQPDETDLPTFPL
+203 DIQPDETDLPTFPL

-230 IPDMDSTKPARVDP
+230 IPDMDSTKPAHVDP
-244 KNIVGPIQHYKISSS
+244 KNIIVPIQNFKISSS

-268 VSQYCMSQNI
+268 VSQYCLDQNI

-290 APVSGDL
+290 GPVSGDL
-297 LARFETIVDKSCKI
+297 LARFETIIDKSCKI

-329 EILDETWALSNQG
+329 EILDETWSLSNQG

-354 EIKIIEVSD
+354 EIKIIEISD
-363 HPILQW
+363 QPILKWQ
-369 EDVTESAPNTVGEI
+369 DVTESGTNIVGEI
-383 VVRADWATRTYF
+383 AVKAEWATRTYF

-418 LGRLDEKNRLWFF
+418 LGRLDEKNRLWFY
-431 GRKNQRVITELDTLY
+431 GRKNQRVVTEFETLY

-465 VGVGPKKKQEPIIII
+465 VGTGYKTKPVIIIE
-480 DPVNFER
+480 PVER
-487 VKSQVSRKKF
+487 IKSQAARQKF
-497 SEELLERGAKCSLT
+497 TAELLERGAKSSLT
-511 QTITK
+511 QSITK

>member
-1 MTQPE
+1 MTKIE

-13 LAHWAVQKPESAA
+13 LEHWADQKPESVA
-26 LIEMCSGQQRTFKE
+26 LIEMRSGRQRTFKE

-48 ASGLIQFGMK
+48 ASGLVQFGMK
-58 PGERVLLMVP
+58 SGERVLLMVP

-82 AGLVPVLID
+82 AGLIPVLID

-113 IPLAHAIKKVFPST
+113 IPLAHAIKKLFPGT
-127 FKSIRHNVTVGT
+127 FKSIQHNVTVGT
-139 RWLWGGTTLN
+139 RWFWGGASLN
-149 NLRNSGE
+149 KLLDSGKT
-156 ADFQTA
+156 DFKMA
-162 TMGKDHQ
+162 SMEKEHP
-169 AAISSTSGSTGPAKG
+169 AAILFTSGSTGPAKG
-184 VLFSHGIFNHQVRI
+184 VLFSHGIFNHQVKI

-203 KIQPDETDLPTFPL
+203 DIEPDETDLPTFPL

-230 IPDMDSTKPARVDP
+230 IPDMDSTKPAHVDP
-244 KNIVGPIQHYKISSS
+244 KNIIVPIQNFKISSS

-268 VSQYCMSQNI
+268 VSQYCLVQNI

-290 APVSGDL
+290 GPVSGDL
-297 LARFETIVDKSCKI
+297 LARFETIIDKSCKI

-329 EILDETWALSNQG
+329 EILDETWSLSNQG

-354 EIKIIEVSD
+354 EIKIIEISD
-363 HPILQW
+363 QPILKWQ
-369 EDVTESAPNTVGEI
+369 DVTESGTNIVGEI
-383 VVRADWATRTYF
+383 AVKAEWATRTYF
-395 NRQDLTQLAKIE
+395 NRKDLTQLAKIE

-418 LGRLDEKNRLWFF
+418 LGRLDEKNRLWFY
-431 GRKNQRVITELDTLY
+431 GRKNQRVVTEFETLY

-465 VGVGPKKKQEPIIII
+465 VGTGYKIKPVIIIE
-480 DPVNFER
+480 PVER
-487 VKSQVSRKKF
+487 IKSQAARQKF
-497 SEELLERGAKCSLT
+497 TAELLERGAKSSLT
-511 QTITK
+511 QSITK
-516 VLFHEEFPVDVR
+516 VLFHEDFPVDVR